1 MLEDLDLSDL
11 QDPVAARRL
20 VERLLNLVE
29 QLSAE
34 VAAGKAERQQLQ
46 DELNRLKGEQA
57 KPRILPTKRAKQ
69 DHSSERE
76 RRETPKTW
84 CKRAKLPEL
93 RIERVEVCRVDRSLL
108 PEDAVLKDYQ
118 EHTVQDLVL
127 QPETILFRRERYAA
141 ASTGQTYTAPLP
153 PGYSGEFGPHLQAS
167 AVYLYY
173 EANVSQPLLHRLF
186 TSLGLRISRGYLGRL
201 LTEQPGFAAEA
212 QAIGQAGLTSSP
224 YAHLD
229 VTPTRVNGTEQQ
241 CHVLGGP
248 RYVYYHTTLR
258 KDRLAAIE
266 TLQLGARPQFQLNAA
281 AWAYLEQ
288 GSLPAWVRRE
298 LEAVGT
304 EPVWGWEEWRH
315 LLDARLPG
323 LGDRLRDRLW
333 DAAAIGYYRRQQQVP
348 VLDTLVCDDAAPFKG
363 ITDDLSLCW
372 VHEGRHYKKLNPV
385 VPLHQREVATFR
397 GRFWAYYRE
406 LRTYQ
411 QAPTAAAM
419 SRLAAGFDTLFATQT
434 GYAALDER
442 IAKTAA
448 KKRELLRVLEKP
460 YLPLTNNPAELGAR
474 RRVRKR
480 DVSFGARSPAGVSAW
495 DVFHTII
502 GTAHLLGVNVLHYL
516 QDRFAGVMRLPAL
529 ADLIRQRGA
538 TLALAPAVAAA

>member
-1 MLEDLDLSDL
+1 MLEDLDLNDL
-11 QDPVAARRL
+11 QDAAAARRL

-29 QLSAE
+29 QLSADLAT
-34 VAAGKAERQQLQ
+34 VK
-46 DELNRLKGEQA
+46 DENQRLRDENNRLKGEQA
-57 KPRILPTKRAKQ
+57 KPRILPSKQAKQ
-69 DHSSERE
+69 DHSSDRE

-93 RIERVEVCRVDRSLL
+93 HVDRVEVCRLDRRLL

-127 QPETILFRRERYAA
+127 QPETILFRRERYEA

-153 PGYSGEFGPHLQAS
+153 PGYVGEFGPHLQAS

-186 TSLGLRISRGYLGRL
+186 TSLGFRISRGYLGRL

-212 QAIGQAGLTSSP
+212 QAIGQAGLASSP
-224 YAHLD
+224 YAYLD
-229 VTPTRVNGTEQQ
+229 VTPTRVNGSEHQ

-248 RYVYYHTTLR
+248 LYVYYHTTLR

-266 TLQLGARPQFQLNAA
+266 TLQLGALPHFQLTST
-281 AWAYLEQ
+281 AWAALEQ
-288 GSLPAWVRRE
+288 GSLPAWVRHE

-304 EPVWGWEEWRH
+304 EQVWGWEEWRH

-333 DAAAIGYYRRQQQVP
+333 DAAAIGYYRAQQQVP
-348 VLDTLVCDDAAPFKG
+348 VLETLVCDDAAQFKG
-363 ITDDLSLCW
+363 ITDDVSLCW
-372 VHEGRHYKKLNPV
+372 VHESRHYKKLSPV
-385 VPLHQREVATFR
+385 VPLHQRALASFR

-406 LRTYQ
+406 LRSYQ
-411 QAPTAAAM
+411 QAPTAAART
-419 SRLAAGFDTLFATQT
+419 RLEADFDTLFAPRT

-442 IAKTAA
+442 IAKTAT

-460 YLPLTNNPAELGAR
+460 YLPLTHNPAELGAR

-480 DVSFGARSPAGVSAW
+480 DVSFG
-495 DVFHTII
+495 
-502 GTAHLLGVNVLHYL
+502 
-516 QDRFAGVMRLPAL
+516 
-529 ADLIRQRGA
+529 
-538 TLALAPAVAAA
+538 

>member
-11 QDPVAARRL
+11 QEPVAARRL

-34 VAAGKAERQQLQ
+34 VAAVKAENQRLR
-46 DELNRLKGEQA
+46 DENNRLKGEQA
-57 KPRILPTKRAKQ
+57 QPRILPRKQLKQ
-69 DHSSERE
+69 DLSSERE

-84 CKRAKLPEL
+84 CKRAKLSAL
-93 RIERVEVCRVDRSLL
+93 RIDRVEVCRLDRRTL
-108 PEDAVLKDYQ
+108 PADAALKDYQ
-118 EHTVQDLVL
+118 EQTVQDLVL
-127 QPETILFRRERYAA
+127 QPETILFRRERYEA

-153 PGYSGEFGPHLQAS
+153 PGYSGEFGPQLQAS

-186 TSLGLRISRGYLGRL
+186 TSLGLRVSRGYLGRL
-201 LTEQPGFAAEA
+201 LTEQPAFAAEA
-212 QAIGQAGLTSSP
+212 QAIGQAGLASSP

-229 VTPTRVNGTEQQ
+229 VTPTRVNGSEQQ

-248 RYVYYHTTLR
+248 LYVYYHTALR

-266 TLQLGARPQFQLNAA
+266 TLQLGAPCQFQLNAF

-288 GSLPAWVRRE
+288 APVPATARYPLQALGAE
-298 LEAVGT
+298 Q
-304 EPVWGWEEWRH
+304 VWSWAAWRA
-315 LLDARLPG
+315 LLDEHLPG
-323 LGDRLRDRLW
+323 VGDRLRERLW
-333 DAAAIGYYRRQQQVP
+333 DAAAIGYYRAQQALP
-348 VLDTLVCDDAAPFKG
+348 VVETLVCDDAPQFKG

-372 VHEGRHYKKLNPV
+372 VHEGRHYKKLSPV
-385 VPLHQREVATFR
+385 IALHQMALASFR
-397 GRFWAYYRE
+397 GRFWAYYRM

-411 QAPTAAAM
+411 QAPTPVEAA
-419 SRLAAGFDTLFATQT
+419 RLATAFDTLFATQT

-448 KKRELLRVLEKP
+448 KKQALLRVLAKP
-460 YLPLTNNPAELGAR
+460 YLALTNNPAELGAR

-480 DVSFGARSPAGVSAW
+480 DVSFGARSPTGVQAW

-516 QDRFAGVMRLPAL
+516 QDRCSGACRLPAL
-529 ADLIRQRGA
+529 ADLIRQRTA
-538 TLALAPAVAAA
+538 APAAALLAAA